1 MISTELQ
8 NQLSSLVDQ
17 ASSKAE
23 EYSGMFGSFQELIVE
38 HFGEN
43 GLIAAYIALA
53 AIGLFIISRV
63 AKIGFSAVKYFIV
76 PAVGLAAVVSFV
88 TPYSFDVTLPV
99 TVTLCSLV
107 LLFKG

>member
-8 NQLSSLVDQ
+8 NQLNDMADK

-23 EYSGMFGSFQELIVE
+23 EYTGSLGSFRELIVE

-43 GLIAAYIALA
+43 GLIAAYIALGV
-53 AIGLFIISRV
+53 IVLFVISRV
-63 AKIGFSAVKYFIV
+63 AKIGFSAVKYLVI
-76 PAVGLAAVVSFV
+76 PAVGVAAVVSFV
-88 TPYSFDVTLPV
+88 TPYSFSVTLPV
-99 TVTLCSLV
+99 TVTLCSLL